1 MRNHGSGRRHNATA
15 PAGATA
21 PVRAYTAVAQVL
33 TEGIRIRI
41 RIRKRAMSLMTHP
54 VVRWLFARVGKF
66 LPVMQQRERPIA

>member
-1 MRNHGSGRRHNATA
+1 MRPRIMQFQKSAET
-15 PAGATA
+15 
-21 PVRAYTAVAQVL
+21 
-33 TEGIRIRI
+33 GIGVFTPSSDKAI